1 MKKLFLLIP
10 VLLLSCNKKEAVAET
25 TLTQDSMVVVDQP
38 LVENSQDSA
47 NRGLVI
53 LPEAQTP
60 KEMAK
65 AFRVMEGNKII
76 RTINADM
83 IPLKVTDEFTTND
96 QQYILKIKN
105 FSGSKISGQIT
116 PENPDLNIRFNQIRL
131 ADGKFDG
138 PFSREM
144 TYDVKEK
151 GEIWLL
157 ISKSNMASGESKGK
171 FTVNIQ

>member
-10 VLLLSCNKKEAVAET
+10 VLLLSCNKKEAVTET
-25 TLTQDSMVVVDQP
+25 SMNQDSTIVVEQP
-38 LVENSQDSA
+38 VLENSQDSA
-47 NRGLVI
+47 ERGLVT

-65 AFRVMEGNKII
+65 AFRVTEGNKII

-105 FSGSKISGQIT
+105 FSGDKISGQIT
-116 PENPDLNIRFNQIRL
+116 PENPDLNIRFNQIRT
-131 ADGKFDG
+131 ADGQFDG

-144 TYDVKEK
+144 TYDVKEN

>member
-76 RTINADM
+76 RMINADM

-144 TYDVKEK
+144 TYDVKGK